1 MDEPLLA
8 QFLKLIKCKVLF
20 SQGVVLFVK
29 SEIIPIEPDLSNVS
43 EGTRDKKVLAF
54 SQGLFLFKLLLQK
67 TKRRYIFNQLIASLH
82 LNISKCLKR
91 LSKK

>member
-54 SQGLFLFKLLLQK
+54 SQGLFLLSFFYKNKKKIYFQSALLH
-67 TKRRYIFNQLIASLH
+67 RFHFNIF
-82 LNISKCLKR
+82 KCLKR